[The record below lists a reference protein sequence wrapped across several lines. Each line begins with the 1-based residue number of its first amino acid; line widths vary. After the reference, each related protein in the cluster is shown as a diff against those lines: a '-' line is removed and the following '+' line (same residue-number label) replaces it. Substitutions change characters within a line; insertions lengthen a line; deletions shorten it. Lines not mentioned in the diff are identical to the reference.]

1 MVTKVGMYSATHES
15 VTVAR
20 EQRQENTE
28 AVVIVNRNIE
38 ICKDGE
44 WGWIVCISA
53 ALVRFLVLR
62 IYSRFGFLYIVFLRE
77 YGWGKVLTDTKYKIF
92 SFSLLHVH
100 LYNNFITTL
109 FMEGNTQQ

>member
-1 MVTKVGMYSATHES
+1 MSNVGILTNKDKEKFK
-15 VTVAR
+15 
-20 EQRQENTE
+20 E

-38 ICKDGE
+38 ICKDGG

-62 IYSRFGFLYIVFLRE
+62 IYSRFGILYIVFLRE